1 MSQNMRSIR
10 MVAQPHRASAMRA
23 FLISAELCTE
33 CVIRCGRL
41 CVCTHNVGGAM
52 GLFDK
57 KVKKAGDDFDSPV
70 EQVSLSAAPP
80 VAPKPAAEPEPH
92 PARPAPMD
100 VDHPDYGINK
110 AIELMRA
117 LPSENVELVVRV
129 VKTTLESTNIKVAS
143 IIKDATR
150 KQGELEGR
158 VGVLKK
164 EIAELEAEITTRR
177 REISTLEADH
187 KETTMVKDRLQL
199 AEKLAS
205 GQTAEPALP
214 PQRPVTGSFSTRPST
229 QPPATAASG
238 GGIPMG

>member
-1 MSQNMRSIR
+1 
-10 MVAQPHRASAMRA
+10 
-23 FLISAELCTE
+23 
-33 CVIRCGRL
+33 
-41 CVCTHNVGGAM
+41 M

-70 EQVSLSAAPP
+70 EQVSLATAPP
-80 VAPKPAAEPEPH
+80 APRAAAEPEPKERH
-92 PARPAPMD
+92 APPMD

-143 IIKDATR
+143 IIKDAAR

-164 EIAELEAEITTRR
+164 EIGELEAEISTRR
-177 REISTLEADH
+177 KEITSLEADH
-187 KETTMVKDRLQL
+187 KETTMVKERLQL
-199 AEKLAS
+199 AEKLAG
-205 GQTAEPALP
+205 GQTAEPAPP
-214 PQRPVTGSFSTRPST
+214 PQRPVTGSFSSRPAT

-238 GGIPMG
+238 GGIPMGMPGGDTGRFGDKK